1 MILLCFLAS
10 LVLVMTVSHKYER
23 MYSKEGLWVVYKN

>member
-23 MYSKEGLWVVYKN
+23 MYSKEYSDGLR